1 MSNLLDCLINRKSSS
16 VPVWFMRQAGRYLP
30 EFRTIRSKNKDFLK
44 LCFNSE
50 LAKEITLQPI
60 KRFDLD
66 AAIIFSDILVV
77 PYALNQNI
85 DFKGVDGPNINE
97 LNLNSLLNT
106 SKKSFLSKL
115 APVYDAIKITRKN
128 LKKEK
133 SLISFVGAPWTLLI
147 YIFGMKEGNK
157 LNKNIFSKKKN
168 EIKLVMKKLEI
179 FLEFHIEEQIKSGA
193 DTVQIFDSWAGL
205 IDEDDLEE
213 FCFGPNQR
221 LVNFVRRKKIPTICF
236 PKGLK
241 KNYKTFNEVVNC
253 EGLNIDQH
261 VDPSWARENL
271 KDVCIQGGMDPQLL
285 LKDSKLVL
293 KEVEKY
299 LSIFK
304 NNPYIFNLGHGILP
318 QTNPEII
325 KKIVD
330 KIKK

>member
-1 MSNLLDCLINRKSSS
+1 M
-16 VPVWFMRQAGRYLP
+16 
-30 EFRTIRSKNKDFLK
+30 E
-44 LCFNSE
+44 
-50 LAKEITLQPI
+50 
-60 KRFDLD
+60 
-66 AAIIFSDILVV
+66 
-77 PYALNQNI
+77 
-85 DFKGVDGPNINE
+85 
-97 LNLNSLLNT
+97 
-106 SKKSFLSKL
+106 
-115 APVYDAIKITRKN
+115 
-128 LKKEK
+128 
-133 SLISFVGAPWTLLI
+133 
-147 YIFGMKEGNK
+147 
-157 LNKNIFSKKKN
+157 
-168 EIKLVMKKLEI
+168 KLEM

-193 DTVQIFDSWAGL
+193 DIVQIFDSWAGL
-205 IDEDDLEE
+205 IDEDHLEE

-236 PKGLK
+236 PRGLK
-241 KNYKTFNEVVNC
+241 KNYKTFNEVVSC

-261 VDPSWARENL
+261 VDPSWASENL